1 MPMPKYLNQMGLSF
15 FIRDYDY
22 FAQKPN
28 RTDAIAYLVSNNF
41 CNESGAS
48 YRVSAAKRIFDSPP
62 LLQETLEY
70 IAYKS
75 RKASILEKQKA
86 KTLLDNTQW

>member
-1 MPMPKYLNQMGLSF
+1 MPSMAPPYTNFLGGPVFWGQ
-15 FIRDYDY
+15 
-22 FAQKPN
+22 
-28 RTDAIAYLVSNNF
+28 VS
-41 CNESGAS
+41 AS
-48 YRVSAAKRIFDSPP
+48 YRVSAAKRIFDSPG

-75 RKASILEKQKA
+75 REASILEKQKA